1 MKLSFKQSRMWLRLN
16 HRPLD
21 VLGGA
26 CERRPSRGPAY
37 AAHVEGD
44 DCAMPFAIPRSI
56 STKIFDN

>member
-16 HRPLD
+16 HHPLD

-26 CERRPSRGPAY
+26 RERRPSRGPAY

-44 DCAMPFAIPRSI
+44 DGTMPSAIPRSI
-56 STKIFDN
+56 STKILDN